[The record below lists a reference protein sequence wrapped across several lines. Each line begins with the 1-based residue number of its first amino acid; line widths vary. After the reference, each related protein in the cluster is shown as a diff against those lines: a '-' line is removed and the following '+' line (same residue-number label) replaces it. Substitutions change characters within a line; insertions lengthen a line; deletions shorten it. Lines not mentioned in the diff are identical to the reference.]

1 MNFPL
6 PPMGEGLYEVE
17 LVRWLV
23 KPGEAVR
30 RGQALLEVLSDK
42 ATMEVPAPFA
52 GTITATLGQLG
63 AKIAIGQ
70 VVLSYEP
77 LSEVTSAP
85 ATVVAAATVSPL
97 AATDTARSLGPVAA
111 PSVRHIARQFGIDL
125 AQVHGSGPGGRIL
138 LDDLT
143 AMMKPPS
150 STAEVSPNRPD
161 GGQLQPP
168 PFDLG
173 KPGTRV
179 PLVGL
184 RKKIAEKM
192 VEAKKYIPHYSYI
205 DECDFTELVHL
216 RGQLRSPLAKTGV
229 KLTYLAFVV
238 KAVAWALR
246 DVPIVNSTFDDAK
259 QEITMHDRYHIG
271 IAVAVPSGLIV
282 PVIRDADQ
290 RDLSGIA
297 KEIERLSDDCRAG
310 RVKAEDL
317 KGGTFTVSSIGS
329 IGGLISTPIIY
340 HPQVGILG
348 LGKLVK
354 RPVYDDRGQLK
365 PADIAYLSFSFDH
378 RIVDGAIGAIFGNA
392 VQRHLQSPAL
402 LML

>member
-1 MNFPL
+1 MDFPL

-23 KPGEAVR
+23 KPGEVVV

-52 GTITATLGQLG
+52 GTITAIVGQLG

-77 LSEVTSAP
+77 IAIPTSAP
-85 ATVVAAATVSPL
+85 VAIVPTVTPVAV
-97 AATDTARSLGPVAA
+97 TDTVRSLAPVAA

-125 AQVHGSGPGGRIL
+125 ARVRGSGPGGRIL
-138 LDDLT
+138 LDDLAPLLKPT
-143 AMMKPPS
+143 ASP
-150 STAEVSPNRPD
+150 AEVSRKD
-161 GGQLQPP
+161 QLPP

-173 KPGTRV
+173 KPGTRM
-179 PLVGL
+179 PLIGL

-192 VEAKKYIPHYSYI
+192 VEAKRYIPHYSYI

-229 KLTYLAFVV
+229 KLTYLAFVI
-238 KAVAWALR
+238 KAVTRALR
-246 DVPIVNSTFDDAK
+246 DVPIVNSTFDEAK
-259 QEITMHDRYHIG
+259 QEITLHDCYHIG
-271 IAVAVPSGLIV
+271 IAVAAPSGLIV
-282 PVIRDADQ
+282 PVIRDADT
-290 RDLSGIA
+290 RDVSGIA

-310 RVKAEDL
+310 RVKADDL

-340 HPQVGILG
+340 HPQVAILG

-354 RPVYDDRGQLK
+354 RPVYDDHGRLK

-392 VQRHLQSPAL
+392 VQRHLQSPAML
-402 LML
+402 LL

>member
-1 MNFPL
+1 MDFPL

-23 KPGEAVR
+23 KPGERVV

-42 ATMEVPAPFA
+42 ATMEVPSPFA
-52 GTITATLGQLG
+52 GTITALIGQLG

-77 LSEVTSAP
+77 ISNEIPSVIPVAIVP
-85 ATVVAAATVSPL
+85 TVIPVAVA
-97 AATDTARSLGPVAA
+97 DTARSLAPVAA

-125 AQVHGSGPGGRIL
+125 AQVRGSGPGGRIL
-138 LDDLT
+138 HDDL
-143 AMMKPPS
+143 APLLKPTTVEES
-150 STAEVSPNRPD
+150 RP
-161 GGQLQPP
+161 QRSQPQEP

-179 PLVGL
+179 PLIGL

-192 VEAKKYIPHYSYI
+192 VEAKRYIPHYSYI

-229 KLTYLAFVV
+229 KLTYLAFVI
-238 KAVAWALR
+238 KAVSRALR
-246 DVPIVNSTFDDAK
+246 DVPIVNSTFDEAK
-259 QEITMHDRYHIG
+259 QEITLHDRYHIG
-271 IAVAVPSGLIV
+271 IAVAAPSGLIV
-282 PVIRDADQ
+282 PVIRDADT
-290 RDLSGIA
+290 RDVSSIA

-310 RVKAEDL
+310 RVKADDL
-317 KGGTFTVSSIGS
+317 QGGTFTVSSIGS

-340 HPQVGILG
+340 HPQVAILG

-354 RPVYDDRGQLK
+354 RPVYDDHGQLK

-378 RIVDGAIGAIFGNA
+378 RIVDGAIGAIFGNS
-392 VQRHLQSPAL
+392 VQRHLQSPAML
-402 LML
+402 LLP

>member
-168 PFDLG
+168 FDLG

-271 IAVAVPSGLIV
+271 IAVAAPSGLIV
-282 PVIRDADQ
+282 PVIRDADL

-310 RVKAEDL
+310 CVKAEDL

>member
-143 AMMKPPS
+143 SMMKPPS

-161 GGQLQPP
+161 SGPLQPP

-229 KLTYLAFVV
+229 KLTYLAFV
-238 KAVAWALR
+238 
-246 DVPIVNSTFDDAK
+246 
-259 QEITMHDRYHIG
+259 EIGR
-271 IAVAVPSGLIV
+271 ASC
-282 PVIRDADQ
+282 R
-290 RDLSGIA
+290 
-297 KEIERLSDDCRAG
+297 ER
-310 RVKAEDL
+310 V
-317 KGGTFTVSSIGS
+317 
-329 IGGLISTPIIY
+329 
-340 HPQVGILG
+340 
-348 LGKLVK
+348 
-354 RPVYDDRGQLK
+354 
-365 PADIAYLSFSFDH
+365 
-378 RIVDGAIGAIFGNA
+378 
-392 VQRHLQSPAL
+392 
-402 LML
+402 